1 MATSTSAK
9 SVATLPQQNVIELTS
24 SVDSKIAGVSVY
36 SHRAEVTRTFNLALT
51 PGQNQVEISGLPR
64 LLIQD
69 SLRVEGKELDTRLLE
84 ESEEIKPLRLRK
96 FELEQAIER
105 NDQSKDTL
113 KKYMDSLASPRT
125 ASFSEVVETTSE
137 YDIAVTELQKKGNA
151 LAEDLE
157 VVTKA
162 LSTKQRALKDAAKTK
177 WDEKLSLKV
186 SVRILAEVEGE
197 IELSLIYAVSN
208 TSWSPRYAI
217 RVDTHSKDKAVSLVY
232 KADITQMS
240 GEDWTDVSMTLE
252 TATPSFDK
260 TLPTLGPWTIRA
272 YKPAPYPVILSGSM
286 PAPLPAY
293 HAVLQRPISPSWRR
307 SRSRSSSPGEV
318 MYHTPA
324 TVRPT
329 ILPQL
334 AMVSSLGDVSATFG
348 VPGITT
354 IPSDGARHTVTI
366 ASLELDAKLCWVSVP
381 KKDAK
386 TYLSAKIQN
395 VSEYALLEGP
405 ANVYVDGSFIARSTI
420 PAVNPEEK
428 FECAL
433 GIYPAIRITYHP
445 LAKKLSQSGLLSKS
459 KVYNY
464 TRRITIHNT
473 KNSTVEGIKI
483 IDQIPVSEDATI
495 TVKLISP
502 ALQLPNFSSPANA
515 APVSPGDTGSVP
527 SSGKGGL
534 FRNIGGSGN
543 NSNSPSDTPSD
554 KALKAVAKSVKVS
567 PGVIA
572 QWNRPDDL
580 HSITG
585 DGSTEETKVHRSSE
599 SVSDSS
605 EPLDLTA
612 LGKDGKISWI
622 CSIPPQTKINLTLQW
637 EVSAPVNTDI
647 VGI

>member
-9 SVATLPQQNVIELTS
+9 SIATLPQQNVVELTS
-24 SVDSKIAGVSVY
+24 CVDSKIAGVSVY
-36 SHRAEVTRTFNLALT
+36 SHRAEVTRTFNFGLT
-51 PGQNQVEISGLPR
+51 SGQNQVEISGLPT

-69 SLRVEGKELDTRLLE
+69 SLRVEGKE
-84 ESEEIKPLRLRK
+84 ESDEIKPLRLK
-96 FELEQAIER
+96 KLELEQAIER

-113 KKYMDSLASPRT
+113 KMYMDSLTSPGA
-125 ASFSEVVETTSE
+125 ASFSKVVETTGE
-137 YDIAVTELQKKGNA
+137 YDVAMTELQKKGNA

-157 VVTKA
+157 VVAKA
-162 LSTKQRALKDAAKTK
+162 LSEKQRTLKDAAKTK
-177 WDEKLSLKV
+177 WNEKLSLKV
-186 SVRILAEVEGE
+186 SVHILAEVEGE
-197 IELSLIYAVSN
+197 IELSLIYVKVKVKVKVELS
-208 TSWSPRYAI
+208 
-217 RVDTHSKDKAVSLVY
+217 
-232 KADITQMS
+232 
-240 GEDWTDVSMTLE
+240 
-252 TATPSFDK
+252 
-260 TLPTLGPWTIRA
+260 RA
-272 YKPAPYPVILSGSM
+272 GK
-286 PAPLPAY
+286 
-293 HAVLQRPISPSWRR
+293 
-307 SRSRSSSPGEV
+307 
-318 MYHTPA
+318 
-324 TVRPT
+324 
-329 ILPQL
+329 L

-348 VPGITT
+348 VPGLTT

-395 VSEYALLEGP
+395 ASEYALLEGP

-433 GIYPAIRITYHP
+433 G
-445 LAKKLSQSGLLSKS
+445 
-459 KVYNY
+459 
-464 TRRITIHNT
+464 
-473 KNSTVEGIKI
+473 
-483 IDQIPVSEDATI
+483 
-495 TVKLISP
+495 P
-502 ALQLPNFSSPANA
+502 ALQLPNFSPPANA
-515 APVSPGDTGSVP
+515 GPISPSDTGSVQ

-534 FRNIGGSGN
+534 FRNIASSGN
-543 NSNSPSDTPSD
+543 NSNSPSGTPSD

-580 HSITG
+580 YSITG
-585 DGSTEETKVHRSSE
+585 DASTEETKVHRSSE

-612 LGKDGKISWI
+612 LGKDGKISWL
-622 CSIPPQTKINLTLQW
+622 CSIPPQTKVNLTLHW